1 MKTQEKQFKKKIS
14 PRENHWVGDGF
25 YVSSIFSMH
34 SEDYKNISPFLLFD
48 YAAPKYFPPT
58 EKKLGIGEHP
68 HRGFETVTFAIR
80 GEIEHRDSG
89 GGGGTINTG
98 GLQWMTAGS
107 GVVHDEFH
115 STKFSKQGGEF
126 EMIQLWIN
134 LPSDF
139 KMTRPKYQSF
149 DEADFPIIYLDNNNL
164 KIKVIAG
171 SFQST
176 VSPVETFT
184 RINIYEINS
193 SEKSKLKIPLPESS
207 NTLFF
212 QLLGDSWI
220 GDQQIQRG
228 ELGMFSQ
235 SGSSIQF
242 RMVEDAKVLILN
254 GEPIHEPIV
263 AYGPF
268 VMNTKKEVMEAFQD
282 FQEGKMGSLVL

>member
-80 GEIEHRDSG
+80 GEVEHRDSG

-235 SGSSIQF
+235 TGSSIQF

>member
-80 GEIEHRDSG
+80 GEVEHRDSG

>member
-268 VMNTKKEVMEAFQD
+268 VMNTKKEVVEAFQD

>member
-14 PRENHWVGDGF
+14 PKENHWVGDGF

-268 VMNTKKEVMEAFQD
+268 VMNTKKEVVEAFQD